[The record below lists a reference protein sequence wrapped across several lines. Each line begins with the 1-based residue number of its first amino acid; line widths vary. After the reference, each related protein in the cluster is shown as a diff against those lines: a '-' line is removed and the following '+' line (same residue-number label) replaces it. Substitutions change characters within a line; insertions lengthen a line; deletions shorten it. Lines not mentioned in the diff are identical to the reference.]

1 MFDKPNYGHHRSDRM
16 AALLSPVVG
25 IRDAQARAGI
35 TPRDHAK
42 DNRMRLKEMQLR
54 NRERKEAATAAAVA
68 ASPRPPAKLAGVG
81 SRVAAQLA
89 RPASVSALP
98 PRTPPEPRN
107 FACPKPSGPAGRV
120 FTAWAPPPLLFEGT
134 TEGVPR
140 REKRNPPVP
149 TRAQARPSTAQST
162 VDFVRRNTELCSM
175 SPRKTA
181 AAPSSPPGTGEKSRY
196 HGRLPPY
203 LLDRKLELAKAAE
216 AKVEAARPREC
227 PEGTHVLEEGERQRV
242 LGLVRSGQERL
253 HAELD
258 AMPFVVDSYGLKAKH
273 LALSKQLQQLEAA
286 EKAFSRDKVIVA
298 NEDPDAPFPASTPPP
313 VPMAPSL
320 PPPPPA
326 AVPAPAADAQ
336 VLDIDDE
343 DADELPEPP
352 LAFEELAVDED
363 EDDDDP

>member
-16 AALLSPVVG
+16 AALLSPVAG

-54 NRERKEAATAAAVA
+54 NRERKDAAAAAAVA

-89 RPASVSALP
+89 RPASASALP

-107 FACPKPSGPAGRV
+107 FACPKPSGPAGRI

-134 TEGVPR
+134 TEALPR

-149 TRAQARPSTAQST
+149 TRAQARPLTAQST
-162 VDFVRRNTELCSM
+162 VDFVRRNAELCSM

-181 AAPSSPPGTGEKSRY
+181 AASSPPGTGEKSRY

-216 AKVEAARPREC
+216 AKAEAARPRDC
-227 PEGTHVLEEGERQRV
+227 PEGTHVLEEDERQRV
-242 LGLVRSGQERL
+242 LGLVRSGQQRL
-253 HAELD
+253 HAELN
-258 AMPFVVDSYGLKAKH
+258 AMPFVVDSYGLRAKH
-273 LALSKQLQQLEAA
+273 EALSKQLQQLEAA

-298 NEDPDAPFPASTPPP
+298 NEDPDAPFPASRPPP
-313 VPMAPSL
+313 VPMVPSL
-320 PPPPPA
+320 PPAPPA
-326 AVPAPAADAQ
+326 ATPAPAADAE
-336 VLDIDDE
+336 VLDVDDQY
-343 DADELPEPP
+343 DDELPEPP
-352 LAFEELAVDED
+352 MAIEDLAL
-363 EDDDDP
+363 DDNVKDDYK